1 MKNEKFIKYLSWTA
15 TIMSIMMYV
24 SYIPQILNNLSGS
37 KGNPVQPLVAAIN
50 CALWVTYGLI
60 KKDRDLPLAAANFPG
75 IIFGIVTFWTAL

>member
-1 MKNEKFIKYLSWTA
+1 MKNDKFIKYLSWTA

-24 SYIPQILNNLSGS
+24 SYIPQILNSLSGS
-37 KGNPVQPLVAAIN
+37 KGNPVQPLVAAVN

-60 KKDRDLPLAAANFPG
+60 KEERDLPLAAANFPG